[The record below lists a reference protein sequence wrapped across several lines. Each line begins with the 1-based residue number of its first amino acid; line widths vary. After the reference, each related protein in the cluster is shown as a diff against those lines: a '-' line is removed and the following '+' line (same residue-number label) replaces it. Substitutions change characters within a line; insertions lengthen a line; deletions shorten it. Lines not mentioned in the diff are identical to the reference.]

1 MAEIFG
7 RRTGGN
13 KGKRDALRRV
23 TGPDIPVPASP
34 PLEQFYMPDAGQVIA
49 AIKAIA

>member
-13 KGKRDALRRV
+13 KGKRGTLHRI

-34 PLEQFYMPDAGQVIA
+34 PLEQSYMPDAGQVIA